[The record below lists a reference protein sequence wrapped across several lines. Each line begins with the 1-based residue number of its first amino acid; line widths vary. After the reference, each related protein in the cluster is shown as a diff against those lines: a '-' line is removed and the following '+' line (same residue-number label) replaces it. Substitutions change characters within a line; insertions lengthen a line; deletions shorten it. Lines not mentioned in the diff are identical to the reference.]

1 MCPFNKSSKLLIQKP
16 RPKVY
21 QSYKCEP
28 VPRILGEYL
37 HGYVSAD
44 APVLHFGNNI
54 LQDVGIAVTTI
65 ADLHGKDMQGD
76 LSVILV
82 MGPAFSSIIETWLC
96 VLLHLLN
103 RIRTGTRSSGHKRG
117 GYTKARAQERGGRAC
132 KIPNQSA
139 LLNHTKNNN
148 MYCA

>member
-16 RPKVY
+16 QSKVY
-21 QSYKCEP
+21 QSHKREP

-37 HGYVSAD
+37 QGYVSAD

-65 ADLHGKDMQGD
+65 ADLQGK

-82 MGPAFSSIIETWLC
+82 MGPAFSAIIETWLC
-96 VLLHLLN
+96 VLLHLLY
-103 RIRTGTRSSGHKRG
+103 RIWTGTRSSGH
-117 GYTKARAQERGGRAC
+117 
-132 KIPNQSA
+132 
-139 LLNHTKNNN
+139 
-148 MYCA
+148 